1 MQSRNQ
7 KTIVDDI
14 NKAAYAASDVVDWYK
29 DLDFILK
36 PEAVII
42 ERIRA
47 AIEGKKLLDIGIG
60 AGRTTRFLLE
70 VSPDY
75 TGIDYTRDCI
85 DLAQK
90 KYPEANLIHGDA
102 RELSVFA
109 DQTFDF
115 VLFSFNAIDY
125 MIHDDRIKCL
135 KEIRRVLK
143 PDGFFMFSTHNR
155 DYEYFDKL
163 PWQEPK
169 FDLKHLKSCVYT
181 LIHLPRHFRMKK
193 YETRTDRYAIINDTA
208 HGFSLLAYYI
218 SPAEQ
223 VKQLIENG
231 FDRVEGYDMNGNII
245 DGDRSFPWIYYLAR
259 RADR

>member
-1 MQSRNQ
+1 MPSRNQ

-14 NKAAYAASDVVDWYK
+14 NKAAYASRDVVDWYK
-29 DLDFILK
+29 DFDFILK

-42 ERIRA
+42 EGIRA

-70 VSPDY
+70 VTQDY
-75 TGIDYTRDCI
+75 TGIDYTRDCV

-90 KYPEANLIHGDA
+90 KYPEARLIHRDA
-102 RELSVFA
+102 RELSLFA
-109 DQTFDF
+109 DLTFDF
-115 VLFSFNAIDY
+115 VLFSGNGIDY
-125 MIHDDRIKCL
+125 MSDDDRIKCL

-143 PDGFFMFSTHNR
+143 PNGFFTFSTHNR

-169 FDLKHLKSCVYT
+169 FDLKHIKSCIYT
-181 LIHLPRHFRMKK
+181 FLHLPRHFRMKK

-208 HGFSLLAYYI
+208 HGFSLLTYYI
-218 SPAEQ
+218 SHAEQ

-231 FDRVEGYDMNGNII
+231 FDRVEAYDLNGNAVEN
-245 DGDRSFPWIYYLAR
+245 DRSFPWIYYLAR
-259 RADR
+259 RSDS